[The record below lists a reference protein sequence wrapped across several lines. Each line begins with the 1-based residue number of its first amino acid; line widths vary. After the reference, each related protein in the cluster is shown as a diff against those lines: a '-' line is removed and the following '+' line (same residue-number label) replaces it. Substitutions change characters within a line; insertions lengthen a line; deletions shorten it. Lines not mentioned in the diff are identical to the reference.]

1 MAQSFSFRPP
11 YTTPEDEPMKHH
23 SHPSAPPPP
32 PREDQRLLEALLR
45 QNQILLELLGAFN
58 GLTAAL
64 LARERTHNQ
73 K

>member
-1 MAQSFSFRPP
+1 MAHTFSFRPP
-11 YTTPEDEPMKHH
+11 CTPPEEEPMKHYA
-23 SHPSAPPPP
+23 PLSAPPPP
-32 PREDQRLLEALLR
+32 PREDPRLLEALLR

-58 GLTAAL
+58 ALTAAL

>member
-1 MAQSFSFRPP
+1 MAKAFSFRPP
-11 YTTPEDEPMKHH
+11 CTPPEDEPMKHH
-23 SHPSAPPPP
+23 APPSTPPAP

-64 LARERTHNQ
+64 LARERAHNQ